1 MKSRVFKRVGI
12 ALGAVALFVCLLYFV
27 VLPVSRVVSV
37 PGNALIYSGDIGYIN
52 QNKIFG
58 QFVKVELKKSSV
70 PVASLSGVGEVEFK
84 LFNLIPIKTHKVVIG
99 EDEVL
104 AGGMPVGLA
113 IASEGALIVGSSVI
127 ENDSGSFDITKSGLR
142 VGDIITH
149 IEGEKVEGTGSL
161 SKIVNKKENIG
172 RELKITAMRKNKE
185 LEFRV
190 RSAKDVKS
198 DSLKLGVW
206 VRDDA
211 SGIGTL
217 TYIDDKNRFGALGH
231 PICDGDTGVMMNVR
245 DGDLYMCN
253 VLGVEKGVAG
263 DPGEM
268 RGLFLQG
275 KNSQG
280 HIDKNSEVGVFGEIA
295 QDSKLLEQA
304 LKLKVGGR
312 LTVSPGKAQIR
323 SAVDGNLKLY
333 DIEIIKTNYQNYQN
347 DRSMVIRVTD
357 PELLEKTGGIIQGMS
372 GSPIIQKGKIVGAVT
387 HVFVNDPTKG
397 FGIYMDWMLGQ

>member
-1 MKSRVFKRVGI
+1 MKARLFKKLGI
-12 ALGAVALFVCLLYFV
+12 ALGAVALVFCLLYFA
-27 VLPVSRVVSV
+27 VLPASRVFAM
-37 PGNALIYSGDIGYIN
+37 PDNMIIYSSDIGYIN
-52 QNKIFG
+52 QNRVFG
-58 QFVKVELKKSSV
+58 QFVNVELKKSSV
-70 PVASLSGVGEVEFK
+70 PVVKAPDVGEVEFK

-104 AGGMPVGLA
+104 AGGMPVGLVISA
-113 IASEGALIVGSSVI
+113 EGALIVGSSVI
-127 ENDSGSFDITKSGLR
+127 ETDGNTFDITKSGLK

-149 IEGEKVEGTGSL
+149 IEDEKVENTGSI
-161 SKIVNKKENIG
+161 SKFINKKENGG

-185 LEFRV
+185 YEFRV
-190 RSAKDVKS
+190 KPAYDIKS
-198 DSLKLGVW
+198 DSFKLGVW

-217 TYIDDKNRFGALGH
+217 TFIDDKNRFGALGH
-231 PICDGDTGVMMNVR
+231 PICDGDTGVMMAVKSGN
-245 DGDLYMCN
+245 LYGCN
-253 VLGVEKGVAG
+253 ILGLNKGVAG
-263 DPGEM
+263 DPGEI

-280 HIDKNSEVGVFGEIA
+280 HIDKNSEFGVFGEIS
-295 QDSKLLEQA
+295 QNSLLLDQT

-347 DRSMVIRVTD
+347 DRSMVIRIID

-372 GSPIIQKGKIVGAVT
+372 GSPIIQNGKLVGAVT

-397 FGIYMDWMLGQ
+397 FGVYMDWMLGQ